1 MRIGVVVPMSLS
13 DGTGRVPS
21 WPEVLAFAERAETL
35 GLQSVWVCDHF
46 ISSPP
51 GRPVEGIHGG
61 WTILS
66 ALAASTSRVELG
78 QLVMCA
84 SFRNPALLAKMAATA
99 DAVSEGR
106 LILGLGAGWYD
117 PEYEAF
123 GYPTDH
129 RVGRFEEAL
138 RIIGPLLRGESVAFA
153 GRYHQVRNAMLLP
166 PPDRPIPI
174 LVGAKGPRMLRLT
187 ARYADAW
194 NTAWFGHPDD
204 RLRQRLADLETAL
217 DTEGRDPAT
226 LRRTVGMHVLDPDVT
241 ASDNDADV
249 AYGGSVDELA
259 RAIDAYEVLG
269 FDDVIVVLQPMTGRS
284 LDRLAEAL
292 RLRGR

>member
-21 WPEVLAFAERAETL
+21 WREVLAFTERAEAL

-51 GRPVEGIHGG
+51 GRPVEGIHEG

-99 DAVSEGR
+99 DAVSGGR
-106 LILGLGAGWYD
+106 LILGLGAGSYD

-138 RIIGPLLRGESVAFA
+138 QIIGPLLRGESVAFA
-153 GRYHQVRNAMLLP
+153 GRYHQVSDAMLLP

-174 LVGAKGPRMLRLT
+174 LVAAKGPRMLRLT

-194 NTAWFGHPDD
+194 NTACSVIRTIGSTSDWPTS
-204 RLRQRLADLETAL
+204 RRPLTPKAET
-217 DTEGRDPAT
+217 RP
-226 LRRTVGMHVLDPDVT
+226 R
-241 ASDNDADV
+241 
-249 AYGGSVDELA
+249 
-259 RAIDAYEVLG
+259 
-269 FDDVIVVLQPMTGRS
+269 FDGRS
-284 LDRLAEAL
+284 ACTSWTQTWRPRTTAMTWPLKDPSTSL
-292 RLRGR
+292 RA